1 MITRDKSL
9 LEKGV
14 TVGLIQSCIDEF
26 RENRLPTLQK
36 LKEYYDGKHEIE
48 NRSRS
53 SGLPNTKIVNGYPR
67 YIVVMASSY
76 LAGNPI
82 EYTSVEQEELLKNIV
97 NEYNSGNIDSV
108 DSELAVQASLY
119 GVGLEIAYLNTEGKP
134 RSATIDPRS
143 AFVVYDDTV
152 EHNPL
157 MGILWRDVKDMDGA
171 VKEVVCDVYT
181 EDAVTSFSG
190 KDIESLSGD
199 SPNTESNF
207 FDGIPIIEFWNNSD
221 ETGDFE
227 SVLSLIDAYDIL
239 QSDRVNDKQQFVDSL
254 LVFTGIS
261 DVVSGGNPDD
271 SRSLG
276 QRLRED
282 KAIALPDRDAQIQWV
297 SRQMSE
303 SDTQTLS
310 GAINADIH
318 KMSMIPDLTDQNFA
332 GNSSGVAM
340 RYKLLGLEQL
350 TKIKERWFREALR
363 QRLRLY
369 VSVARLAGARTLDI
383 NAVRIIFTRA
393 LPLNETEI
401 AQTLSTLHEFVPEEL
416 LLQRVPFI
424 DDGASAKKMLDAER
438 VRLKE
443 ISSAG
448 ARNNAQE
455 PPAQAAKPEETPPPA
470 STPTAKPT
478 ARKPRQPKPDAKAR
492 PQPPRERAQWM
503 GVNTPAAQRSQKP
516 K

>member
-14 TVGLIQSCIDEF
+14 TVELVQSCIKEF
-26 RENRLPTLQK
+26 KENRLPTLTK

-82 EYTSVEQEELLKNIV
+82 GYSSVEQEELLKSILS
-97 NEYNSGNIDSV
+97 EYDSGNIDSV

-119 GVGLEIAYLNTEGKP
+119 GVGLEIAYLNEDGKP

-152 EHNPL
+152 EHEPL
-157 MGILWRDVKDMDGA
+157 MGILWRDVKGEDGV
-171 VKEVVCDVYT
+171 VKETACDAYT
-181 EDAVTSFSG
+181 EDSVTSFSG
-190 KDIESLSGD
+190 KDIDTLSGD
-199 SPNTESNF
+199 STKTEANY

-261 DVVSGGNPDD
+261 DVISGGNPDD
-271 SRSLG
+271 TRSLG

-282 KAIALPDRDAQIQWV
+282 KAIALPDRDAQIEWL

-310 GAINADIH
+310 GALNADIH

-363 QRLRLY
+363 QRMRLY
-369 VSVARLAGARTLDI
+369 VSAMRLAGAQTLEI
-383 NAVRIIFTRA
+383 NSVRIIFTRA
-393 LPLNETEI
+393 LPLNEMEI

-416 LLQRVPFI
+416 LLQRVSFI

-438 VRLKE
+438 RVLHE
-443 ISSAG
+443 INSAG
-448 ARNNAQE
+448 TQTGGAVQSTE
-455 PPAQAAKPEETPPPA
+455 PNRRTTEPAKPPV
-470 STPTAKPT
+470 PT
-478 ARKPRQPKPDAKAR
+478 ARTGKQNPRQPKANPKPNQQPR
-492 PQPPRERAQWM
+492 QPQERAKWM
-503 GVNTPAAQRSQKP
+503 GGDRPATK
-516 K
+516 KIE